1 MWYRGLFVC
10 LLESSR
16 GNMARRANKILVNPA
31 TPGAGTPQEDY
42 RFRDVLH
49 TVDIAIETV
58 DVQLGKKTFKDAGIR
73 LVLGDAKA
81 IKPGSSETYNHALST
96 LSMRARKTMT
106 MPDAPRNL
114 VHTKN
119 HLFVTNALAN
129 PYRGRCWTYVF
140 EVVPKNSAGM
150 ASVSTHFDRFVQTMM
165 MEAYLHADIKVPATR
180 LANAW
185 TSQAIHV
192 KRRLDMHA
200 SGMGQDGGKWTAT
213 ESIRFQVRIER
224 TVPAKAHYLL
234 DAMIKAHDT
243 LFTVAKFSDTRD
255 TSTIT
260 RKRPAMVT
268 RAGNAMK
275 KSRLRK

>member
-1 MWYRGLFVC
+1 M
-10 LLESSR
+10 
-16 GNMARRANKILVNPA
+16 K
-31 TPGAGTPQEDY
+31 
-42 RFRDVLH
+42 
-49 TVDIAIETV
+49 
-58 DVQLGKKTFKDAGIR
+58 LGEKTFKDAGIR

-81 IKPGSSETYNHALST
+81 IKPGSREAYNHALST

-140 EVVPKNSAGM
+140 EVVPKNTAGL
-150 ASVSTHFDRFVQTMM
+150 AAVSTHFDRFVQTML

-180 LANAW
+180 LASAW
-185 TSQAIHV
+185 NSQAVHA
-192 KRRLDMHA
+192 KRRLEMHA
-200 SGMGQDGGKWTAT
+200 SGMSTDGGKWTAQ

-224 TVPAKAHYLL
+224 TVPAKARNLL

-243 LFTVAKFSDTRD
+243 LFTVAKFNDAPETV
-255 TSTIT
+255 TIA
-260 RKRPAMVT
+260 RKRPAMVA
-268 RAGNAMK
+268 RAGKAIKKLMTKRTKVQTYKKTMK
-275 KSRLRK
+275 KGQ